1 MFWKAHSVCGMWR
14 KPKKQNFMKQT
25 VKEEFKGGKNS
36 SLAPLFPFTVRR
48 KWNVQKKAV
57 GIRKI
62 LFPSI
67 VQQIVLITR
76 KISQAFPQ
84 PCGTPE
90 PGTTCRI
97 HLHPV

>member
-1 MFWKAHSVCGMWR
+1 MWR
-14 KPKKQNFMKQT
+14 KPKQQNFMKQT
-25 VKEEFKGGKNS
+25 LKEEFKGEKKFFFG
-36 SLAPLFPFTVRR
+36 ATFPFTVRR

-62 LFPSI
+62 LFPST
-67 VQQIVLITR
+67 VRQIVLITR

-97 HLHPV
+97 HLHPA